1 MCDAYS
7 GDPSESW
14 AFAITGTVTW
24 CRGNNF
30 IIKDSTGNCNLF
42 NIPDDTLARGEIIAA
57 TGLVH
62 ITESRTPWIDYI
74 EAIKF
79 GFDDLPVPRRTILKD
94 CIDPALILE
103 GVCTEATVVDI
114 LKDEFDARYDW
125 LILKDGGAT
134 MSAVCRHAEGGGP
147 LIGSRVEVTGPVCHY
162 VLGMRNFINPFIN
175 TELGGSVRV
184 ISQPSEDPFDFPL
197 IAISGYASQSDIEC
211 LGKHTAVG
219 RIVAVWPPN
228 NCLLLTPDRRYIR
241 LSLAANESAPKCG
254 SMVRAVGYPS
264 SDIFTVWLTL
274 AKTRE
279 EKTDEIPD
287 DVPVAMKAKDLLPKI
302 TTPGKSLP
310 ANMLVT
316 VDGTVKSV
324 DILSDGTRRATLDD
338 RGTTVPVDFS
348 AKPDAFDG
356 IDVGSEIRA
365 TGRCILVNERWNP
378 NNVFPKVTEALII
391 LSENPVVIHGP
402 GWWSI
407 RKVLVVVAILVIA
420 LMILQLRNFLQ
431 KRMARIKLNERTQL
445 AVEIH
450 DSLSQTLTGLACHIS
465 AARNTIDTDTPVAR
479 DKLTTANQMLLSC
492 RAELRNCLFDL
503 RNNTLEEKDFGKAIV
518 RTLEPFEDSAAI
530 LVRFN
535 VDRSKFE
542 DLTAHAILAIIRE
555 LASNAIRHGHAWTI
569 RVAGAVENNTLLFSV
584 TDDGSGFDFENRMN
598 SEDGHFGLD
607 GIHDRLKRLNGS
619 IAFSRP
625 AGGGTKATVK
635 LPIGR
640 K

>member
-1 MCDAYS
+1 
-7 GDPSESW
+7 
-14 AFAITGTVTW
+14 
-24 CRGNNF
+24 
-30 IIKDSTGNCNLF
+30 
-42 NIPDDTLARGEIIAA
+42 
-57 TGLVH
+57 
-62 ITESRTPWIDYI
+62 
-74 EAIKF
+74 
-79 GFDDLPVPRRTILKD
+79 
-94 CIDPALILE
+94 
-103 GVCTEATVVDI
+103 
-114 LKDEFDARYDW
+114 
-125 LILKDGGAT
+125 
-134 MSAVCRHAEGGGP
+134 
-147 LIGSRVEVTGPVCHY
+147 
-162 VLGMRNFINPFIN
+162 
-175 TELGGSVRV
+175 
-184 ISQPSEDPFDFPL
+184 
-197 IAISGYASQSDIEC
+197 
-211 LGKHTAVG
+211 
-219 RIVAVWPPN
+219 
-228 NCLLLTPDRRYIR
+228 
-241 LSLAANESAPKCG
+241 
-254 SMVRAVGYPS
+254 
-264 SDIFTVWLTL
+264 
-274 AKTRE
+274 
-279 EKTDEIPD
+279 
-287 DVPVAMKAKDLLPKI
+287 
-302 TTPGKSLP
+302 
-310 ANMLVT
+310 
-316 VDGTVKSV
+316 
-324 DILSDGTRRATLDD
+324 
-338 RGTTVPVDFS
+338 
-348 AKPDAFDG
+348 
-356 IDVGSEIRA
+356 
-365 TGRCILVNERWNP
+365 
-378 NNVFPKVTEALII
+378 
-391 LSENPVVIHGP
+391 
-402 GWWSI
+402 
-407 RKVLVVVAILVIA
+407 
-420 LMILQLRNFLQ
+420 MILQLRNFLQ